1 MPAAILLEITGNVFA
16 RFALRQRLN
25 STPIV
30 LTQQKEFRS
39 CERVCLSISC
49 RPVLSLPVCG
59 PRGVGAG
66 ANDGAFAICS
76 GVAAGWV
83 LLGCHGVC
91 SRCRGWDAVFQQA
104 CWPISRRLDLGE
116 RAQAA
121 VLDRAASVREP

>member
-66 ANDGAFAICS
+66 ANDGAFAICF

-83 LLGCHGVC
+83 LLCRHGVC
-91 SRCRGWDAVFQQA
+91 RRCSSGDAVFQQA
-104 CWPISRRLDLGE
+104 CRRMSRRLDLRE

-121 VLDRAASVREP
+121 MRD